1 MSVGHG
7 VDGHDPHSSSADVPG
22 PDTWYASDLMLDA
35 LAGHGCTHLAFNPGA
50 TLRGLHDSI
59 VHPAG
64 RAPEPILALHEETA
78 VAMAHGFVK
87 MSGTPM
93 AVGLHDTVGLLHASM
108 ALFNAWADRAPLIA
122 LVGTGPLDTA
132 ERRPWID
139 WVHTVT
145 DQTALVR
152 DHAVLTEQPLSPEGS
167 VGSIDRAWRRLH
179 LDPSGPAVIAVD
191 VALQERAV
199 PTPGPR
205 PETRMQRVRVA
216 PDPRSVDEL
225 LRLLETSARPLL
237 VVDRPLD
244 EEAKR
249 SVLTLSGRIGAV
261 VVDLNGGNIPH
272 RHPNAAN
279 TGLDAALAVADLVIC
294 LDVRDP
300 GLALGTTDL
309 ETRRTGSG
317 ERSGR
322 LVAVSPG
329 PLGGRAWMQPDSDVA
344 DHQVVGDV
352 GLVLDALLAAVPA
365 GERGPDPAFDA
376 ARSREPVER
385 AVGAG
390 RLHPRLVAQ
399 RLAEHLS
406 PADWTLAAGNLGGWA
421 PRELAPDRTYRSLG
435 RSGGEGLGYAAG
447 ATIGAALAVRGSG
460 HVVVGLQGDGD
471 LLYTPQALWSAV
483 HHDVPVLFILDN
495 NGTYHRDE
503 LHQVAVSR
511 LRGRDPSQVGPGLH
525 LDGPEVDH
533 VGLARSFGMTADGP
547 VSDLEGLDRALARA
561 VAAVRAGEP
570 VLVDVRTGRP

>member
-1 MSVGHG
+1 M
-7 VDGHDPHSSSADVPG
+7 DSSSVDVPG
-22 PDTWYASDLMLDA
+22 PGSWYASDLILDA
-35 LAGHGCTHLAFNPGA
+35 LAGHGCCHLAFNPGA

-132 ERRPWID
+132 DRRPWID
-139 WVHTVT
+139 WVHTVA

-152 DHAVLTEQPLSPEGS
+152 DHAVLAEQPLSPEGA
-167 VGSIDRAWRRLH
+167 VASIDRAWRRLH

-199 PTPGPR
+199 PTPRSR
-205 PETRMQRVRVA
+205 PEVRMQRTRVA

-225 LRLLETSARPLL
+225 VRLLETAVRPLL

-244 EEAKR
+244 EAAKHA
-249 SVLTLSGRIGAV
+249 VAMLAGRIGAV

-272 RHPNAAN
+272 RHRHTAN
-279 TGLDAALAVADLVIC
+279 TGLDAALDVADLVVC

-309 ETRRTGSG
+309 ETRQTGSG
-317 ERSGR
+317 ERRAR
-322 LVAVSPG
+322 LVAVGPG
-329 PLGGRAWMQPDSDVA
+329 PLAGRAWMQPDSDVA
-344 DHQVVGDV
+344 DDQVVGDV
-352 GLVLDALLAAVPA
+352 GLVLEAVLTAVPA
-365 GERGPDPAFDA
+365 AQREPDPAFDA
-376 ARSREPVER
+376 ARAREPIER
-385 AVGAG
+385 EVGAG

-406 PADWTLAAGNLGGWA
+406 PTDWTLAAGNLGGWA

-447 ATIGAALAVRGSG
+447 ATIGAALAVRGTG
-460 HVVVGLQGDGD
+460 HIVVGLQGDGD

-483 HHDVPVLFILDN
+483 HHDVPVLFILDDN
-495 NGTYHRDE
+495 ATYYRDE

-525 LDGPEVDH
+525 LDGPGIDH
-533 VGLARSFGMTADGP
+533 VGLARSFGMTAEGP
-547 VSDLEGLDRALARA
+547 VDALEDLDRALARA
-561 VAAVRAGEP
+561 IAAVRAGEP

>member
-1 MSVGHG
+1 VSGAHG
-7 VDGHDPHSSSADVPG
+7 VDGHDPHSTGADVPG
-22 PDTWYASDLMLDA
+22 PGTWYASDLMLDA

-167 VGSIDRAWRRLH
+167 VASIDRAWRRLH

-205 PETRMQRVRVA
+205 PEVRMQRTRVA

-225 LRLLETSARPLL
+225 VRLLEAATRPLL

-249 SVLTLSGRIGAV
+249 AVATLAGRVGAV

-272 RHPNAAN
+272 RHPHAAN
-279 TGLDAALAVADLVIC
+279 SGLDAALAVADLVVC

-317 ERSGR
+317 ERGAR
-322 LVAVSPG
+322 LVAVGPG
-329 PLGGRAWMQPDSDVA
+329 PLAGRAWMQPDSDVA

-352 GLVLDALLAAVPA
+352 GLVLEAVLAAVPTA
-365 GERGPDPAFDA
+365 QREPDPAFDA
-376 ARSREPVER
+376 ARAKEPIERE
-385 AVGAG
+385 VGAG
-390 RLHPRLVAQ
+390 RLHPRTVAQ
-399 RLAEHLS
+399 RLAEHLR
-406 PADWTLAAGNLGGWA
+406 PTDWTLAAGNLGGWA

-447 ATIGAALAVRGSG
+447 ATIGAALAVRGTG

-483 HHDVPVLFILDN
+483 HHDVPVLFILDD
-495 NGTYHRDE
+495 NGTYYRDE

-533 VGLARSFGMTADGP
+533 VGLARSFGMTAEGP
-547 VSDLEGLDRALARA
+547 IGALDDLDRALARA

-570 VLVDVRTGRP
+570 VLLDVRTGRP